1 MPLDVLTSCSVF
13 VLAMGLFFVAVEQI
27 SGKTLAGSRRG
38 IVGKPPFPTLGW
50 RFVRAV
56 WLLWS
61 ACVLAVCACGVKYP
75 TRWCP
80 TVRRYMHT

>member
-13 VLAMGLFFVAVEQI
+13 VLAMGLLFVAVEQI

-61 ACVLAVCACGVKYP
+61 ACVLGVCVCWVK
-75 TRWCP
+75 
-80 TVRRYMHT
+80 